1 MAKLALLATQ
11 HSSRISS
18 YYRRSLSQ
26 LRWSST
32 FETKRVFQ
40 KPSSFN
46 TSVPYY
52 VTTPIFYVND
62 APHIGHLYTMVLAD
76 VLKRWQQLHG
86 VRAFLSTGTD
96 EHGLK
101 VQQAAE
107 KKGVK
112 PQELCNTNSA
122 KFHLMARLADISVD
136 YFIRTTDPGHKK
148 AVSTAWLHLKNKLKA
163 GLGLYEGTHKGWYS
177 VADETFVPDD
187 MVQPAKEPQTG
198 KNIKVSKETGNTVEW
213 IEEKTWFFPMT
224 EYKIRLLDFYNK
236 NPRWIQPKSKMA
248 EVRSWVEKNLSDLA
262 VTRPRSRIA
271 WGVRDPTDDSQ
282 TIYVWIDALINYLT
296 NAGYGSKWTNA
307 SQNMEPWPAD
317 VHVVGKDILRFH
329 AVYLPALLMALN
341 LPLPKQILCH
351 NHWIMGG
358 RKMSKS
364 TGNVVDPILA
374 LQRWEPD
381 ALRYYLMSEGCRRK
395 DMNYSNKLVA
405 HVYVKQ
411 LQANLGN
418 LYYRVAK
425 AKVTNAWRVS
435 NAVEMY
441 AAKEFEEMS
450 DQAKKNQPYVT
461 FLRELKRVTAAFSF
475 SMHNC
480 DLQTA
485 IKEIRHLL
493 QDTNRYISETQPWN
507 LVQQT
512 DPESKKRM
520 NWIIFNCAEALRIA
534 GILLQPIMPGKA
546 AELLDGLGV
555 IPSRRTAE
563 YAFMGRDENYGTALS
578 PETPPRRLKKWD
590 ALFPPVPDVK
600 EFPKDLIPENMRAEM
615 RKKSKNKMNQL
626 VATLAKEERETGS
639 ERDRRMGRE
648 EGA

>member
-11 HSSRISS
+11 RSTRAARS
-18 YYRRSLSQ
+18 YRCSLGQ
-26 LRWSST
+26 CRWTST
-32 FETKRVFQ
+32 LKRKVFE

-46 TSVPYY
+46 TSAPYY
-52 VTTPIFYVND
+52 ITTPIFYVND
-62 APHIGHLYTMVLAD
+62 APHIGHLYSMVLAD

-86 VRAFLSTGTD
+86 VQAFLSTGTD

-112 PQELCNTNSA
+112 PEELCNINSA
-122 KFHLMARLADISVD
+122 KFKLMARMADISVD
-136 YFIRTTDPGHKK
+136 YFIRTTDPVHKK
-148 AVSTAWLHLKNKLKA
+148 AVSTAWLHLKEKLKD

-187 MVQPAKEPQTG
+187 MVQPGKEPQTG
-198 KNIKVSKETGNTVEW
+198 KNIKVSKETGSTVEW
-213 IEEKTWFFPMT
+213 IEEKTWFFPMI
-224 EYKIRLLDFYNK
+224 EYKMRLLAFYDK

-262 VTRPRSRIA
+262 VTRPRSRLE

-282 TIYVWIDALINYLT
+282 TIYVWVDALINYLT
-296 NAGYGSKWTNA
+296 NAGYGSRWTNA
-307 SQNMEPWPAD
+307 SQNMEPWPAN

-329 AVYLPALLMALN
+329 AVYLPALLMALD

-364 TGNVVDPILA
+364 AGNVVDPILA

-395 DMNYSNKLVA
+395 DMNYSNQLVA

-425 AKVTNAWRVS
+425 PKVTNAWRVS

-441 AAKEFEEMS
+441 AAGGFEGMS
-450 DQAKKNQPYVT
+450 DQAKDEPAYAE
-461 FLRELKRVTAAFSF
+461 LRPELKRVTAAFSF
-475 SMHNC
+475 NMHNC
-480 DLQTA
+480 DLQSA
-485 IKEIRHLL
+485 VKEIRYLL
-493 QDTNRYISETQPWN
+493 QNTNRYITEVQPWT
-507 LVQQT
+507 LVQQR
-512 DPESKKRM
+512 DPESQKRM

-534 GILLQPIMPGKA
+534 GILLQPIMPNKA

-555 IPSRRTAE
+555 IPARRTAE
-563 YAFMGRDENYGTALS
+563 FAFLGRDDNYGTALT

-590 ALFPPVPDVK
+590 ALFPPVPDP
-600 EFPKDLIPENMRAEM
+600 EASPSNLIPEDMKAKV
-615 RKKSKNKMNQL
+615 KKQTKNKMNQL
-626 VATLAKEERETGS
+626 AAVLAMEERETGS
-639 ERDRRMGRE
+639 ERDQRMGRV
-648 EGA
+648 EGAS